1 VKVFLGLMLASFAM
15 GILLR
20 GRSERL
26 QNALLLAG
34 CALACG
40 AYYFMNQI

>member
-1 VKVFLGLMLASFAM
+1 MKVFLGLLALSFLI
-15 GILLR
+15 GILR
-20 GRSERL
+20 PGRDWMRSA
-26 QNALLLAG
+26 ALLVL